1 MIGRSEGINL
11 RQNAHSLKKISREQK
26 TERTKSTR
34 DKVEILRND
43 QLSPEELRDDL
54 KEKIEDMNSIVET
67 LEEQLSFKLH
77 DKTDRMMTQVINI
90 ETKEIIKEMPP
101 EEMLDLAARIHE
113 MVGLIID
120 EEV

>member
-1 MIGRSEGINL
+1 MIGRAEGINL
-11 RQNAHSLKKISREQK
+11 RQNTHSLKKISREQE

-34 DKVEILRND
+34 DKVEILRKD

-90 ETKEIIKEMPP
+90 ETKEVIKEMPP

>member
-1 MIGRSEGINL
+1 MIGRAEGINL
-11 RQNAHSLKKISREQK
+11 RQNTHSLKKISREQE

-34 DKVEILRND
+34 DKVEILRKD

-90 ETKEIIKEMPP
+90 ETKEVIKEMPP
-101 EEMLDLAARIHE
+101 EEMLDLTARIHE